1 MNDKLQAL
9 QKWIDAMNHADTH
22 FDQLINLMGLHPE
35 GETLTAV
42 YLLQDALTKSTAE
55 LVGDKFE
62 WLIWFWTEN
71 AMGAQGMKAGPPDD
85 MRPIKTLEDLLWLIG
100 GEA

>member
-1 MNDKLQAL
+1 MNKLAILKRWQE
-9 QKWIDAMNHADTH
+9 AMNHADTH

-42 YLLQDALTKSTAE
+42 GVLQDALTQTTAE
-55 LVGDKFE
+55 LLGDKSE
-62 WLIWFWTEN
+62 WLIWFWVEN
-71 AMGAQGMKAGPPDD
+71 DMGAKGMTAGPTDD